1 MCKNLSQEQV
11 RGSRMHAM
19 HSFNG
24 VSTSSFFQIEA
35 AFDKYDITGDE
46 MLNYKEFCQMIHHK
60 EEHEHQ

>member
-11 RGSRMHAM
+11 RDSRSYLSMDYQLHL
-19 HSFNG
+19 
-24 VSTSSFFQIEA
+24 FQIEA